1 MTGLP
6 DWWAQTRLEDCFSFI
21 LGGAWGDDPEVS
33 KPKSILALC
42 IRASEIKN
50 WPTNKG
56 RTAALRSVDVDS
68 VQKRQL
74 QFGDLIIEIS
84 GGGPDQ
90 PVGRVELIDNEV
102 LSFRPEVPKICTNFF
117 RMARPKAEISPAFLA
132 LYLKHFH
139 ALGMTERL
147 QAGSNN
153 LRNLKVP
160 DYLAIDIPLPPF
172 PEQHRIVAKIEELF
186 SELDAGTASLTRARA
201 QLKTYRQVLLKA
213 AFEDK
218 LTAPWRAAGK
228 PWRQARLGD
237 EITFL
242 TSGSRGW
249 ADHYADQGEIF
260 IRAQNLKHDRLDL
273 TDIAYVQLPAGA
285 TEGLRTRVQIGDVLV
300 TITGANVTKTGIV
313 NRNLGIAYVSQH
325 VALCRPGPNLR
336 PEFLYWYLLSET
348 GGRRHLNAA
357 AYGAGKPGLNL
368 ENIREV
374 TLRLPCLEEQ
384 DEIIAHISA
393 LLSDEE
399 NISQTIHNE
408 LNRITALRQ
417 SILKRAFSGQLVPQD
432 PADEPASALLA
443 RLVQAP
449 ASKSRRKTKP

>member
-1 MTGLP
+1 MAALNLIDRADLP
-6 DWWAQTRLEDCFSFI
+6 AGWETLD
-21 LGGAWGDDPEVS
+21 LGCLRQSQSRTFNPLSAGTELYELYSVPSHEYGKPE
-33 KPKSILALC
+33 I
-42 IRASEIKN
+42 
-50 WPTNKG
+50 
-56 RTAALRSVDVDS
+56 TAASD
-68 VQKRQL
+68 
-74 QFGDLIIEIS
+74 I
-84 GGGPDQ
+84 
-90 PVGRVELIDNEV
+90 
-102 LSFRPEVPKICTNFF
+102 
-117 RMARPKAEISPAFLA
+117 
-132 LYLKHFH
+132 
-139 ALGMTERL
+139 
-147 QAGSNN
+147 GSNKQFVSTNDVLISKINPRINRTWVVGERGN
-153 LRNLKVP
+153 LPQIASTEWIVFPSNEAVHSRLLGHFLRDFRIR
-160 DYLAIDIPLPPF
+160 DYLTHNASGVGGSLTRVRPDIFDGVEIPLPPL

-186 SELDAGTASLTRARA
+186 SELDAGTASLARARA
-201 QLKTYRQVLLKA
+201 QLKTYRQALLKA
-213 AFEDK
+213 AFEGK

-228 PWRQARLGD
+228 AWRQTRLGG

-313 NRNLGIAYVSQH
+313 NRDLGTAYVSQH

-348 GGRRHLNAA
+348 GGRRQLNAA

-417 SILKRAFSGQLVPQD
+417 SILKRAFSGQLVVQD

-443 RLVQAP
+443 RLAQAP
-449 ASKSRRKTKP
+449 APKHRRKTKP